1 MSSVPLAQDLIPVAV
16 KITDNDARI
25 VDAQQT
31 VADGMVL
38 MVLVKSSPGNNT
50 RQATFSKD
58 QLVAGYRA
66 KPEI

>member
-1 MSSVPLAQDLIPVAV
+1 MSSVPLAQDLIPVAM

-31 VADGMVL
+31 VVDG
-38 MVLVKSSPGNNT
+38 MVLVKSSTGNNT

>member
-38 MVLVKSSPGNNT
+38 MVLVKSSTGNNT
-50 RQATFSKD
+50 RQATISKD